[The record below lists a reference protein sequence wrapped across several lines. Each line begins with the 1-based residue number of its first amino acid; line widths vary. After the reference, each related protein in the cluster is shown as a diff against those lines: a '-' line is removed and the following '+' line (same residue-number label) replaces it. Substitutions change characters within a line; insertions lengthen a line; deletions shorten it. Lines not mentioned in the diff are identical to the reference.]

1 MVIGGGVGGTY
12 AMYDNI
18 GKKKTLPQEL
28 EVYHLVSQELKLIQ

>member
-1 MVIGGGVGGTY
+1 MVVGGGVGGTY

-28 EVYHLVSQELKLIQ
+28 QAYTLVS